1 MASKYRSLHSDK
13 LIDQKLLLKEQR
25 TWLRRSRAECG
36 KRSDIASCLKEEYGT
51 RYAELLAY
59 PHSTEKRRPS
69 GDGETF
75 TIDDMFE
82 NYIVEFILY
91 EHCGNGAWC
100 EGAVR
105 VITSEKSAHNIVHA
119 FHMQNAFL
127 DRQGAFSN
135 KLDTNENSAQAVDI
149 FMSDPDQSGIRNVT
163 IPCSFPVQYS
173 YKRARFTFDTMS
185 GQFSGYTGCY

>member
-13 LIDQKLLLKEQR
+13 RIEQKLLLKEQR

-75 TIDDMFE
+75 TIDDILE

-105 VITSEKSAHNIVHA
+105 VITSEKARTILWMLFIFKTLFLTDKRHSRTNWTQAKTAHKQLTSSYPIPI
-119 FHMQNAFL
+119 NA
-127 DRQGAFSN
+127 A
-135 KLDTNENSAQAVDI
+135 
-149 FMSDPDQSGIRNVT
+149 
-163 IPCSFPVQYS
+163 
-173 YKRARFTFDTMS
+173 
-185 GQFSGYTGCY
+185 